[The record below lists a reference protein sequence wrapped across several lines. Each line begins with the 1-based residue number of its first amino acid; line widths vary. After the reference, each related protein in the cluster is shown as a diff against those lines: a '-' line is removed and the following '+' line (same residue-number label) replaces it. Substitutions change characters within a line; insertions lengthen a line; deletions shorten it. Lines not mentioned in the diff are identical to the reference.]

1 LFFRREG
8 IELDKVMEEIEKE
21 YILKALELAHGSR
34 QKAATLLGLSMR
46 SFRYRIEKLGIKG

>member
-1 LFFRREG
+1 
-8 IELDKVMEEIEKE
+8 
-21 YILKALELAHGSR
+21 R